1 MLHAL
6 SFAYNAVQVVHA
18 RAVALQQ
25 LKCAS
30 SSVDSFKRRSMF
42 VDNNALVRL
51 SAYLRILL
59 ECRTLTLLSLLVCYT
74 AHTYVYCIWLHTGV
88 GNYST
93 TGKHCVT
100 VV

>member
-1 MLHAL
+1 ML
-6 SFAYNAVQVVHA
+6 
-18 RAVALQQ
+18 
-25 LKCAS
+25 
-30 SSVDSFKRRSMF
+30 

-59 ECRTLTLLSLLVCYT
+59 EGRTLTSLSVLVCYA
-74 AHTYVYCIWLHTGV
+74 AHAYVHCVWLHAGV

-93 TGKHCVT
+93 TGKHCAA